1 MTLIKPTT
9 DEIHRELRER
19 ICLLDLTPGARLTEE
34 ALAREFGVSRTPIR
48 QVLDRLEFER
58 LVDQHHGSGARVAS
72 LDSRELRDVWAVR
85 LRVADLV
92 GEFVKLPA
100 PPQVLEDL
108 RAIRDDVGGV
118 RQSRDIRALGRL
130 YNRFHATFLQMVAN
144 ETLRWMHDV
153 LFHQT
158 AREWLRFLP
167 EMDLDA
173 ELDIMEDEL
182 DQTLA
187 ALTDGQGDPERLAKL
202 RAEHMRE
209 LLARFNAHL
218 RGPE

>member
-1 MTLIKPTT
+1 MTATKPTT
-9 DEIHRELRER
+9 DEIYRELRER
-19 ICLLDLTPGARLTEE
+19 ICLLDLAPGARLTEE

-85 LRVADLV
+85 LRIADLV

-100 PPQVLEDL
+100 QPHVIADL
-108 RAIRDDVGGV
+108 RAIRDDLEQV
-118 RQSRDIRALGRL
+118 RETRDIRELGRL
-130 YNRFHATFLQMVAN
+130 YNRFHATFLQMIAN
-144 ETLRWMHDV
+144 QTLRWMHDV

-173 ELDIMEDEL
+173 ELDIMADEL
-182 DQTLA
+182 DQTIS
-187 ALTDGQGDPERLAKL
+187 ALTDGDGDPDRLAKL
-202 RAEHMRE
+202 RREHMSE
-209 LLARFNAHL
+209 LLGRFNAHL
-218 RGPE
+218 RGPQ

>member
-1 MTLIKPTT
+1 MTATKPTT
-9 DEIHRELRER
+9 EQIFRELRER
-19 ICLLDLTPGARLTEE
+19 ICLLDLAPGARLTEE

-48 QVLDRLEFER
+48 QVLDRLEFEH
-58 LVDQHHGSGARVAS
+58 LVDQHHGAGARVAS
-72 LDSRELRDVWAVR
+72 LDSRDLRDVWAVR

-100 PPQVLEDL
+100 SPQVIAELQ
-108 RAIRDDVGGV
+108 RIRQDIEQI
-118 RQSRDIRALGRL
+118 RRTRDIRELGRL
-130 YNRFHATFLQMVAN
+130 YNRFHETFLRLVPNQ
-144 ETLRWMHDV
+144 TLRWMHDV

-182 DQTLA
+182 DQTIA
-187 ALTDGQGDPERLAKL
+187 ALTDGDGAPERLAKL

-218 RGPE
+218 RGPH